1 MDADQAVAL
10 AQAINETASA
20 GSLENKTP
28 GSRGPRVRGRNA
40 SQLGTEPGAK
50 TGLGQKKLASNSKFA
65 DMRVEV

>member
-28 GSRGPRVRGRNA
+28 GSRGPRVGGRN
-40 SQLGTEPGAK
+40 SQLGTEPGTK
-50 TGLGQKKLASNSKFA
+50 TGMGQKKLASNSKFA
-65 DMRVEV
+65 DMKVEV